1 MTKSEF
7 RNRLKQEGIPES
19 VVDIDN
25 KRIEDM
31 HSLRF
36 DGLRWLTFR
45 RERGQEYEVMGYPS
59 ESDALDALFQRL
71 LSLYGRPPHS
81 PYAYPG
87 SLWCSEEPKICFRVP
102 LQKSESN
109 IHEICGEFWQDGSK
123 TPVWISLFYSM
134 NFTMSQRQIDGG
146 RYLGA
151 QSEMRGEQF
160 VLTVDAEVDT
170 FFGGKCPT
178 ITFEMKKEV

>member
-1 MTKSEF
+1 MEKRDF
-7 RNRLKQEGIPES
+7 LQRLKQEGISES
-19 VVDIDN
+19 VVDIN
-25 KRIEDM
+25 NEKIEDM

-45 RERGQEYEVMGYPS
+45 RERGQEYEVMGYPC

-87 SLWCSEEPKICFRVP
+87 SLWCAEEPKICFRVP
-102 LQKSESN
+102 LQKGESN
-109 IHEICGEFWQDGSK
+109 IHEICGEFWQDGNK

-134 NFTMSQRQIDGG
+134 NFTMSQHQMDGG
-146 RYLGA
+146 RYLHA
-151 QSEMRGEQF
+151 KSEMRGEQF
-160 VLTVDAEVDT
+160 VLTVDAETDT
-170 FFGGKCPT
+170 FFGGKYPT
-178 ITFEMKKEV
+178 IVFERVAE

>member
-178 ITFEMKKEV
+178 ITFEMKREV

>member
-1 MTKSEF
+1 MNKSDF
-7 RNRLKQEGIPES
+7 LILLKQEGIPES

-25 KRIEDM
+25 KKIEDM
-31 HSLRF
+31 YSLRF
-36 DGLRWLTFR
+36 DGVRWLTFR

-59 ESDALDALFQRL
+59 ENDALDALFQRL
-71 LSLYGRPPHS
+71 LSLYGRPLHS

-146 RYLGA
+146 RYFYA
-151 QSEMRGEQF
+151 KSEMRGEQF
-160 VLTVDAEVDT
+160 VLTVDAETDT
-170 FFGGKCPT
+170 FFGGKYPT
-178 ITFEMKKEV
+178 IIFKRNIT